1 MLFGIGCVMSADDAQ
16 LDRYRRQM
24 RFAPL
29 GDEGQR
35 RLLAARVLVCG
46 CGALGSVAA
55 DLLVRAGVGFV
66 RVVDRDFLEA
76 DNLHR
81 QVLFDERDVADE
93 LPKAVAAARRL
104 GQINSAVEVE
114 PVVADVS
121 PGNIANLA
129 DDVELIVDGTDNF
142 ETRYLVND
150 YAVARGKPW
159 VFGGCVG
166 AEGQM
171 MAVLPGETACLGC
184 LMPEPPPAET
194 QPTCETAGVIGPIVS
209 VIAALQ
215 SAEALKILSGNLAA
229 VNRRLTIVD
238 LWGNQIRS
246 IGVSRLHGEHKCRTC
261 GERDFPWLEG
271 RRGAAAVS
279 LCGRNA
285 VQLAP
290 ASVGRVSLAELGA
303 KLQQMGKVSGNEFL
317 LRFEIDQYR
326 VTVFADG
333 RTIIGG
339 TADPAEAR
347 VVHARYIGG

>member
-1 MLFGIGCVMSADDAQ
+1 MESAAVS

-24 RFAPL
+24 RFEPL
-29 GDEGQR
+29 GEKGQR
-35 RLLAARVLVCG
+35 RLLASRVLVCG

-66 RVVDRDFLEA
+66 RIVDRDFLEP

-81 QVLFDERDVADE
+81 QVLFDERDVAEE

-104 GQINSAVEVE
+104 GQINSEVEIE

-121 PGNIANLA
+121 AANISGLA
-129 DDVELIVDGTDNF
+129 DDVQLVVDGTDNF

-150 YAVARGKPW
+150 YSVACGTPW

-166 AEGQM
+166 AEGQV
-171 MAVLPGETACLGC
+171 MAVLPGETACLSC
-184 LMPEPPPAET
+184 LLPDPPPAET

-215 SAEALKILSGNLAA
+215 SAEALKILSGNLEA

-246 IGVSRLHGEHKCRTC
+246 IGVNRLRGQAECATC
-261 GERDFPWLEG
+261 GDRNFPWLDG
-271 RRGAAAVS
+271 RRGVAAVS

-290 ASVGRVSLAELGA
+290 AAPGRISLASLSA
-303 KLQQMGKVSGNEFL
+303 KLQQIGKVSGNEFL
-317 LRFEIDQYR
+317 LRCEVEKYR
-326 VTVFADG
+326 LTVFVDG
-333 RTIIGG
+333 RTIVGG
-339 TADPAEAR
+339 TDDVVEAR
-347 VVHARYIGG
+347 AVHARYIGG

>member
-1 MLFGIGCVMSADDAQ
+1 MSTEKR
-16 LDRYRRQM
+16 LSRYRRQM

-29 GDEGQR
+29 GEDGQR
-35 RLLAARVLVCG
+35 VLLNARVLVCG

-93 LPKAVAAARRL
+93 LPKAVAGARRL
-104 GQINSAVEVE
+104 AQINSEVEIE

-121 PGNIANLA
+121 AANIASLA
-129 DDVELIVDGTDNF
+129 DDVQLIVDGTDNF
-142 ETRYLVND
+142 ETRYLLND
-150 YAVARGKPW
+150 YAVARSKPW

-166 AEGQM
+166 AEGQVL
-171 MAVLPGETACLGC
+171 AILPGETPCLSC
-184 LMPEPPPAET
+184 LVPEPPPAEA

-209 VIAALQ
+209 VIASLQ
-215 SAEALKILSGNLAA
+215 SAEALKILSGNLEA
-229 VNRRLTIVD
+229 VNRRLVTVD

-246 IGVSRLHGEHKCRTC
+246 IGVARQEDPAGCRTC
-261 GERDFPWLEG
+261 VKRDFPWLEG

-290 ASVGRVSLAELGA
+290 SSTDGVSLPDLRKKLEPLGA
-303 KLQQMGKVSGNEFL
+303 VSGNEFL
-317 LRFEIDQYR
+317 LRFGAGNYR
-326 VTVFADG
+326 ITVFADG

-339 TADPAEAR
+339 TDDPAVAR

>member
-1 MLFGIGCVMSADDAQ
+1 
-16 LDRYRRQM
+16 M

-29 GDEGQR
+29 GEEGQR
-35 RLLAARVLVCG
+35 RLLAARILVVG

-66 RVVDRDFLEA
+66 RLIDRDFLEA

-81 QVLFDERDVADE
+81 QVLYDERDVAQQ

-104 GQINSAVEVE
+104 AQINSAIEIE
-114 PVVADVS
+114 PVVADLS
-121 PGNIANLA
+121 AENMATLA
-129 DDVELIVDGTDNF
+129 DDVHLLVDGTDNF
-142 ETRYLVND
+142 DVRYLIND
-150 YAVARGKPW
+150 YAVAHGKPW

-171 MAVLPGETACLGC
+171 LAILPGETPCLGC

-194 QPTCETAGVIGPIVS
+194 QPTCETAGVIGPIVN
-209 VIAALQ
+209 VIASLQ
-215 SAEALKILSGNLAA
+215 SAEALKILSGNLEA

-238 LWGNQIRS
+238 LWSNQIRS
-246 IGVSRLHGEHKCRTC
+246 IGIARVRGEHGCRTC
-261 GERDFPWLEG
+261 GKRDFPWLDG
-271 RRGAAAVS
+271 RRGSAAVS

-290 ASVGRVSLAELGA
+290 ATPGRVSLVELAA
-303 KLQQMGKVSGNEFL
+303 KLQAIGNVSVNEFL
-317 LRFEIDQYR
+317 LRLEVDKYR
-326 VTVFADG
+326 LTVFADG

-339 TADPAEAR
+339 ASDPAEAR

>member
-1 MLFGIGCVMSADDAQ
+1 MSDASE

-35 RLLAARVLVCG
+35 RLAQARVLVCG

-66 RVVDRDFLEA
+66 RIVDRDFLEA

-81 QVLFDERDVADE
+81 QVLFDETDVAEE
-93 LPKAVAAARRL
+93 LPKAVAAVRRL
-104 GQINSAVEVE
+104 AKINSAITIESA
-114 PVVADVS
+114 VADVTAA
-121 PGNIANLA
+121 NIRSLA
-129 DDVELIVDGTDNF
+129 DDVDAIVDGTDNF

-150 YAVARGKPW
+150 YAVANGKPW

-171 MAVLPGETACLGC
+171 LAILPGETPCLSC
-184 LMPEPPPAET
+184 IMPEPPPTEA

-209 VIAALQ
+209 VIASLQ
-215 SAEALKILSGNLAA
+215 AAEALKILSGNAAA
-229 VNRRLTIVD
+229 VNRRMTIVD
-238 LWGNQIRS
+238 LWRNELRS
-246 IGVSRLHGEHKCRTC
+246 IGVASLRESDTLRDGGGCRTC
-261 GERDFPWLEG
+261 GQRDFPWLEG
-271 RRGAAAVS
+271 RRGVSAIS

-285 VQLAP
+285 VQLSSSSP
-290 ASVGRVSLAELGA
+290 GGVSLVELASKLREVGRVTSNAY
-303 KLQQMGKVSGNEFL
+303 L
-317 LRFEIDQYR
+317 LRCELDKYR
-326 VTVFADG
+326 LTVFADG